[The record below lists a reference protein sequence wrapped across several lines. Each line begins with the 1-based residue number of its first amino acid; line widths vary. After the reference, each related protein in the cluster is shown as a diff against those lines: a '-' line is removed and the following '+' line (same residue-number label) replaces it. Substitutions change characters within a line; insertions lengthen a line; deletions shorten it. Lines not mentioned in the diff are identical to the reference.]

1 MGPIFRLGNRPRFI
15 ALWIAAGVIFKSLA
29 AWETVTNLSVSIL
42 GVIFSETEFFT
53 RRCGLQQLLLQRVY
67 INLEN
72 FARRGLA

>member
-42 GVIFSETEFFT
+42 GVIFSETEFL
-53 RRCGLQQLLLQRVY
+53 REDVASNSCCC
-67 INLEN
+67 
-72 FARRGLA
+72 RGSIST